1 MTNDLMIFAGTANP
15 DLARSIAGELGVR
28 LSACRVERFPD
39 GETLVI
45 LDEPV
50 RGREV
55 FVVQPTAPP
64 VNDHLVELLAFA
76 DACRRASAART
87 TAIMPYFGYARSDK
101 RDRQRVPVAASMVAD
116 LLQAAGINHV
126 VTVDVHT
133 PQLEGFFRVPVDS
146 LTAVPAL
153 VEAVRSL
160 LPAGA
165 VVVSPDAGR
174 VRMATEFA
182 QRLKTSVVVLHK
194 QRESGTQ
201 TKVVHLVGDVR
212 ERACLVIDDMISTG
226 GTMGKSIEALLKAGA
241 RPEIIIAATHGLLL
255 EGARENLSH
264 EGVRAVFVTDTV
276 PVRHADWP
284 RLRVVSVAPLI
295 AAAIRQFMSDGSLS
309 DLC

>member
-276 PVRHADWP
+276 PVRHADWSQ
-284 RLRVVSVAPLI
+284 LKVVSLAPLI
-295 AAAIRQFMSDGSLS
+295 AAALRQFMSDGSLS
-309 DLC
+309 ALC

>member
-1 MTNDLMIFAGTANP
+1 MTKALMIFAGTANP

-28 LSACRVERFPD
+28 LSACEVERFPD
-39 GETLVI
+39 GETSVR

-276 PVRHADWP
+276 PVRHADWSQ
-284 RLRVVSVAPLI
+284 LKVVSVAPLI